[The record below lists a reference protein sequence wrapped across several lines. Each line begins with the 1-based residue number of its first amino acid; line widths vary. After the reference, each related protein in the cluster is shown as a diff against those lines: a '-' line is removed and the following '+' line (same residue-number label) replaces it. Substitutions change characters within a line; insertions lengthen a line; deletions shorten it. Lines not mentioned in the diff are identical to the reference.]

1 MEENYSWIYLL
12 IFLIIPLARIL
23 PRVLKRAG
31 LKQNISTRPES
42 PRRNFFQES
51 SPDNFQESSPDNFQE
66 SSPDNFRESS
76 PDNFR
81 ESSPDNF
88 RESPRKEEFSTKN
101 WSKEK
106 IVLGLLMTN
115 ISKFE
120 ELQKRANLSTNNLD
134 TILQDLEKKRFMM
147 PVEKSGPFGKS
158 IQLKITEKGAAEF
171 RRL

>member
-23 PRVLKRAG
+23 PRVLRRIG
-31 LKQNISTRPES
+31 LKGNTPES
-42 PRRNFFQES
+42 PRKNFFQES
-51 SPDNFQESSPDNFQE
+51 SPDRFQESSPDRFQESSPDNFE
-66 SSPDNFRESS
+66 
-76 PDNFR
+76 
-81 ESSPDNF
+81 
-88 RESPRKEEFSTKN
+88 ESPRKEEFSTKN

>member
-31 LKQNISTRPES
+31 LKQNIPTRPDSTRE
-42 PRRNFFQES
+42 NFFQES

-66 SSPDNFRESS
+66 SSPDNFE
-76 PDNFR
+76 
-81 ESSPDNF
+81 
-88 RESPRKEEFSTKN
+88 ESPRREEFSTKN

-106 IVLGLLMTN
+106 IVLGLLLTD

-134 TILQDLEKKRFMM
+134 TILQDLEKKRLMM

-171 RRL
+171 RRM

>member
-23 PRVLKRAG
+23 PRVLKRVG
-31 LKQNISTRPES
+31 LKQNTSTRPES
-42 PRRNFFQES
+42 PRENFFQES
-51 SPDNFQESSPDNFQE
+51 SSDNFQESSSDNFQE
-66 SSPDNFRESS
+66 SSSDNFE
-76 PDNFR
+76 
-81 ESSPDNF
+81 
-88 RESPRKEEFSTKN
+88 ESPSREEFSTKN

-134 TILQDLEKKRFMM
+134 TILQDLEKKRLMM

-171 RRL
+171 RRM

>member
-31 LKQNISTRPES
+31 IKQNISTRSES
-42 PRRNFFQES
+42 PRENFFQES
-51 SPDNFQESSPDNFQE
+51 SPDRFQESSPDRFQESSPDNFE
-66 SSPDNFRESS
+66 
-76 PDNFR
+76 
-81 ESSPDNF
+81 
-88 RESPRKEEFSTKN
+88 ESPRREEFSTKN

>member
-31 LKQNISTRPES
+31 LKQNISTRPDNPRENFFHES
-42 PRRNFFQES
+42 SPDRFQKPSSDTFQES
-51 SPDNFQESSPDNFQE
+51 SPDNFEEST
-66 SSPDNFRESS
+66 R
-76 PDNFR
+76 R
-81 ESSPDNF
+81 
-88 RESPRKEEFSTKN
+88 EEFSTKN

-120 ELQKRANLSTNNLD
+120 EIQKRANLSTNNLD
-134 TILQDLEKKRFMM
+134 SILQDLEKKRLMM

-171 RRL
+171 RRM

>member
-42 PRRNFFQES
+42 PRENFFQES
-51 SPDNFQESSPDNFQE
+51 SPDRFQESSPDRFQE
-66 SSPDNFRESS
+66 SSSNNFE
-76 PDNFR
+76 
-81 ESSPDNF
+81 
-88 RESPRKEEFSTKN
+88 ESPRKEEFSTKN

-120 ELQKRANLSTNNLD
+120 EIQKRANLSTNNLD
-134 TILQDLEKKRFMM
+134 TILQDLEKKRLMM

-171 RRL
+171 RRM

>member
-23 PRVLKRAG
+23 PRVLKRVG
-31 LKQNISTRPES
+31 LKQNTSTRPES
-42 PRRNFFQES
+42 ARENFFQES

-66 SSPDNFRESS
+66 SSPDNFQ
-76 PDNFR
+76 
-81 ESSPDNF
+81 
-88 RESPRKEEFSTKN
+88 ESPRREEFSTKN

-134 TILQDLEKKRFMM
+134 AILQDLEKKRLMM

-158 IQLKITEKGAAEF
+158 IQLKITQKGAAEF
-171 RRL
+171 RRM

>member
-42 PRRNFFQES
+42 PRENFFQES
-51 SPDNFQESSPDNFQE
+51 SPDRFQESSPDRFQESSPDNFE
-66 SSPDNFRESS
+66 
-76 PDNFR
+76 
-81 ESSPDNF
+81 
-88 RESPRKEEFSTKN
+88 ESPRKEEFSTKN

-134 TILQDLEKKRFMM
+134 AILQDLEKKRLMM
-147 PVEKSGPFGKS
+147 PVEKSSPFGKS

-171 RRL
+171 RRM

>member
-31 LKQNISTRPES
+31 LKQNISARPES
-42 PRRNFFQES
+42 PRRNFFQESSPNNFQES
-51 SPDNFQESSPDNFQE
+51 SPDNFQESSPDNFQ
-66 SSPDNFRESS
+66 
-76 PDNFR
+76 
-81 ESSPDNF
+81 
-88 RESPRKEEFSTKN
+88 ESPRKEEFSTKN

>member
-23 PRVLKRAG
+23 PRVLRRVG
-31 LKQNISTRPES
+31 LKGNTSTHPES
-42 PRRNFFQES
+42 PRRNFFQEPS
-51 SPDNFQESSPDNFQE
+51 SDNFQEPSSDNFQEPSSDNFQESSSDNFQE
-66 SSPDNFRESS
+66 S
-76 PDNFR
+76 
-81 ESSPDNF
+81 
-88 RESPRKEEFSTKN
+88 PRREEFSTKN

-134 TILQDLEKKRFMM
+134 TILQDLEKKRLMM

-171 RRL
+171 RRI

>member
-1 MEENYSWIYLL
+1 LL
-12 IFLIIPLARIL
+12 IFLIIPLARII
-23 PRVLKRAG
+23 PRLLKRAG
-31 LKQNISTRPES
+31 LKENISARPET
-42 PRRNFFQES
+42 PRRNFFQETS
-51 SPDNFQESSPDNFQE
+51 SS
-66 SSPDNFRESS
+66 DNFRETSS
-76 PDNFR
+76 
-81 ESSPDNF
+81 SDNF

-120 ELQKRANLSTNNLD
+120 ELQKKGNISTNNLD
-134 TILQDLEKKRFMM
+134 TILQDLEKKGLMR

-171 RRL
+171 RRM

>member
-12 IFLIIPLARIL
+12 IFMIIPLARIL
-23 PRVLKRAG
+23 PRLLKRAG
-31 LKQNISTRPES
+31 LKQDISARPET
-42 PRRNFFQES
+42 PRGNFFQES
-51 SPDNFQESSPDNFQE
+51 

-76 PDNFR
+76 
-81 ESSPDNF
+81 SPDNF
-88 RESPRKEEFSTKN
+88 QEPPRKEEFSTKN
-101 WSKEK
+101 WPKEK
-106 IVLGLLMTN
+106 IVLGLLMTK

-120 ELQKRANLSTNNLD
+120 EIQKKGNLSTNNLD
-134 TILQDLEKKRFMM
+134 TILQDLEKKGLMT

>member
-23 PRVLKRAG
+23 PRVLKRVG
-31 LKQNISTRPES
+31 LKGNTSTHPES

-51 SPDNFQESSPDNFQE
+51 SSDNFQESSSDNFQE
-66 SSPDNFRESS
+66 SSSDNFQESS
-76 PDNFR
+76 SDNF
-81 ESSPDNF
+81 E
-88 RESPRKEEFSTKN
+88 ESPRREEFSTKN

-171 RRL
+171 RRM